1 VETAFMVLDDAPNHE
16 RRFPIVRILNEEVQR
31 EYPRLIKSSLEAE
44 LRRAG
49 FG

>member
-1 VETAFMVLDDAPNHE
+1 MVLDDAPNHE
-16 RRFPIVRILNEEVQR
+16 RRFPIVRILNEEIAR
-31 EYPRLIKSSLEAE
+31 SYPRHIRSSLERE